1 MSIKTIDLEL
11 CRRRPLCDFSAE
23 SGKATRG
30 KLLVIGG
37 SARLPGAI
45 LLCARAALRTGCG
58 TVRVAAPQSVVTNI
72 GVACP
77 ELMVLPLPE
86 TPAGTIAP
94 AALQVLAEQYEA
106 CDAAVIGPGL
116 DENEETAQFAH
127 DFAAQCPLP
136 TLLDASAM
144 LAASTCSTFPA
155 PRIWTPHDGEMQ
167 TLLKREFDE
176 DERPK
181 LARDWAK
188 RMANGAASTCTLK
201 GRETF
206 IANNEDEC
214 FRNTR
219 GTRGLGTAGSGDV
232 LSGVM
237 GSLLAQGNDATTAAI
252 YGVYLHALAGEDAA
266 RTIGADGLLASDFE
280 ERLPFVLRELKR
292 RRKRPKR
299 RV

>member
-1 MSIKTIDLEL
+1 MSTKTIDLEL

-58 TVRVAAPQSVVTNI
+58 TVRVAAPQSIALAI

-86 TPAGTIAP
+86 TAHGTIAP
-94 AALQVLAEQYEA
+94 NALQVLVEQYEA

-116 DENEETAQFAH
+116 DENDETAQFAH
-127 DFAAQCPLP
+127 DFAAQYPLP

-144 LAASTCSTFPA
+144 LAASTCSQFPA

-167 TLLKREFDE
+167 TLLNREFDE
-176 DERPK
+176 SERPK

-188 RMANGAASTCTLK
+188 RTASTCALK

-206 IANNEDEC
+206 IANTEGEC
-214 FRNTR
+214 FRNIR

-232 LSGVM
+232 LSGVI
-237 GSLLAQGNDATTAAI
+237 GSLLAQGNNATTATI

-266 RTIGADGLLASDFE
+266 RMIGADGLLASDFE
-280 ERLPFVLRELKR
+280 ARLPFALRELKR